1 MPWTRFATR
10 LLDGE
15 FEIRS
20 NAVVRDRKRSGKR
33 DESVHWTLYLVSK
46 NPGRNEKKKNIEGFS
61 GSAMKRGSKK
71 ATNGIL
77 RHSPP
82 HRWRLEQ
89 ASTTRDIA
97 FDLPCRQVAEG

>member
-46 NPGRNEKKKNIEGFS
+46 NPGRNEKKKKYRRVLGFRNET
-61 GSAMKRGSKK
+61 GVQKGDQ
-71 ATNGIL
+71 
-77 RHSPP
+77 RHLTTLAAAS
-82 HRWRLEQ
+82 LEAG
-89 ASTTRDIA
+89 ASEYHARYS
-97 FDLPCRQVAEG
+97 V